1 MIGVSFTY
9 VSKIGRVAGLL
20 NERRNP
26 LRGKEIR
33 NGGTFA
39 RTLWPTWACA
49 SHSITLRHDP
59 KIENE
64 KIDFGEYP
72 SEDLIRK
79 LARVLDVDQ
88 DELLILAKKIP
99 VAIRER
105 LFERP
110 DMFRAIARCDDKTL
124 DRLLTHIVP
133 EMGTKKR
140 ATRKPR

>member
-1 MIGVSFTY
+1 MKFGQRVRALRQEKGLSQRALAAKLSVNFTY
-9 VSKIGRVAGLL
+9 LS
-20 NERRNP
+20 
-26 LRGKEIR
+26 
-33 NGGTFA
+33 
-39 RTLWPTWACA
+39 
-49 SHSITLRHDP
+49 

-64 KIDFGEYP
+64 RLDFGDYP
-72 SEDLIRK
+72 SEELICK
-79 LARVLDVDQ
+79 LARALDVDE

-110 DMFRAIARCDDKTL
+110 DVFRAIARCDDKTL

>member
-1 MIGVSFTY
+1 MKFGQKVRALRQEKGLSQRALAAKLSVNFTY
-9 VSKIGRVAGLL
+9 LS
-20 NERRNP
+20 
-26 LRGKEIR
+26 
-33 NGGTFA
+33 
-39 RTLWPTWACA
+39 
-49 SHSITLRHDP
+49 

-64 KIDFGEYP
+64 RLDFGDYP
-72 SEDLIRK
+72 SEELICK
-79 LARVLDVDQ
+79 LASALDVDQ

-110 DMFRAIARCDDKTL
+110 DVFRALARCDDKTL

-133 EMGTKKR
+133 ETGTKKR

>member
-79 LARVLDVDQ
+79 LARALEVDE
-88 DELLILAKKIP
+88 DELLILAEKIP
-99 VAIRER
+99 PAIRR
-105 LFERP
+105 RVMQRP
-110 DMFRAIARCDDKTL
+110 DAFRKFAALGDETMNRVIDSD
-124 DRLLTHIVP
+124 
-133 EMGTKKR
+133 
-140 ATRKPR
+140 